1 MAEEEGNEGPAGVG
15 EVEEGG
21 GELGQGKCEVRGPG
35 EGLGWITG
43 GPLNMTGEMT
53 GGRQRLGTTEGAE
66 VVVEELGEGEE
77 EVGVEVE
84 EVEVE
89 VEALTTETE
98 TRRERK
104 TSSEK

>member
-1 MAEEEGNEGPAGVG
+1 MAEEEEEENEVPAVVG
-15 EVEEGG
+15 EVAEGG
-21 GELGQGKCEVRGPG
+21 GELGQGKCEVRGPE

-84 EVEVE
+84 
-89 VEALTTETE
+89 ALTTETE
-98 TRRERK
+98 TRRGRK
-104 TSSEK
+104 TLSEK